1 MSRLATVIRPDIQ
14 PGRRVVAVSDIHGN
28 LPFLQGILREVKLSR
43 DDVLV
48 LVGDILEKGRDSL
61 DTLRY
66 VMDLQKKYTVYPLC
80 GNCDYI
86 DRVFLEGGVPDDAF
100 SVQMNRRYGAPARH
114 DSADKLLWPVLNHW
128 RERSVLIQMALELG
142 YPMPQRESDLPALRA
157 ALLDYFPKETAFLM
171 NLPHILE
178 AGNFIFVHG
187 GVPREDRLDE
197 LSAYS
202 CMKNDDFLGQ
212 GRRFQKWVVVGH
224 WPVTLYNPHIQ
235 RSAPILDRER
245 RIASIDGGCV
255 LKLDG
260 QLNALLIPD
269 INGDEMDFAAYDGLE
284 QVTALDAQEESAD
297 SLNIRW
303 SDSVVEPLAD
313 LGDSVLVRH
322 PSSGRELWIPRSFLS
337 TWRDGKLHTED
348 ATDYRLPVCPGDRLS
363 LVCQTQRGCLVK
375 KNYITG
381 WYYGRIQRG

>member
-1 MSRLATVIRPDIQ
+1 MEKAVVVRPVFE
-14 PGRRVVAVSDIHGN
+14 PGRRIVAVSDIHGN
-28 LPFLQGILREVKLSR
+28 LPFFRALMERVALPPGDILI
-43 DDVLV
+43 

-61 DTLRY
+61 PLLRHL
-66 VMDLQKKYTVYPLC
+66 MALSRTHTIYPVC
-80 GNCDYI
+80 GNCDGLVLNFFETGRMDERFFASYLPAHPESTL
-86 DRVFLEGGVPDDAF
+86 RQMAREGGF
-100 SVQMNRRYGAPARH
+100 EQ
-114 DSADKLLWPVLNHW
+114 W
-128 RERSVLIQMALELG
+128 E
-142 YPMPQRESDLPALRA
+142 DLPRLRRDLRA
-157 ALLDYFPKETAFLM
+157 AFPEEWAWLRAMPTVVETEHLV
-171 NLPHILE
+171 
-178 AGNFIFVHG
+178 FVHG
-187 GVPREDRLDE
+187 GVPSLEGMEELDRWG
-197 LSAYS
+197 

-284 QVTALDAQEESAD
+284 QATALDAQEESAD

-313 LGDSVLVRH
+313 LGDSH